1 MTDVT
6 QCNLSM
12 QKSIDFFK
20 TEIAS
25 IRTGR
30 AVPALVE
37 NIVCNAYGGTTK
49 LTIKELGTIASMDNQ
64 TLMIQPWD
72 LSTLGEIRQGILA
85 ANIGLTPVVDNN
97 VIRISIP
104 SLTAERRGEYIK
116 LLHRKKEDAKISIRN
131 IRQDFMKEIKLG
143 FENKEISEDDK
154 FKKEEDLQR
163 ITDEFVLKI
172 DELSEK
178 KEQEITSL

>member
-1 MTDVT
+1 MTDLTEIKVT
-6 QCNLSM
+6 M

-20 TEIAS
+20 NEIVS

-37 NIVCNAYGGTTK
+37 NISCNAYGGTAK

-72 LSTLGEIRQGILA
+72 MSTLGEIKQGILA

-104 SLTAERRGEYIK
+104 SLTAERRNEYIK

-131 IRQDFMKEIKLG
+131 IRQDFIKEIKLG
-143 FENKEISEDDK
+143 FENKEISEDEK
-154 FKKEEDLQR
+154 FKQEEDLQK
-163 ITDEFVLKI
+163 ITDEFIAKI
-172 DELSEK
+172 DELSDK
-178 KEQEITSL
+178 KEQEIASL